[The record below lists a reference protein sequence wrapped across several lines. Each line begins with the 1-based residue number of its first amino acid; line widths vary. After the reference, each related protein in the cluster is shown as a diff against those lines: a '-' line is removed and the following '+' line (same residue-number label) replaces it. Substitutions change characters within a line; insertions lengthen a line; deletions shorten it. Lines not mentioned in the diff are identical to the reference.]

1 MSGTSHTL
9 VRAIVAALAADP
21 AALEELR
28 GLLTSAEADRMLT
41 THEAAARLGV
51 HPTTLTKAALAGRVR
66 GAQKIGSR
74 NWRYRQADL
83 ELLPPAPADH
93 DDPGLGVGRRTG
105 RSSAAAAIRGTT
117 GSGA

>member
-1 MSGTSHTL
+1 MSGTL
-9 VRAIVAALAADP
+9 MRAFVAELAADP